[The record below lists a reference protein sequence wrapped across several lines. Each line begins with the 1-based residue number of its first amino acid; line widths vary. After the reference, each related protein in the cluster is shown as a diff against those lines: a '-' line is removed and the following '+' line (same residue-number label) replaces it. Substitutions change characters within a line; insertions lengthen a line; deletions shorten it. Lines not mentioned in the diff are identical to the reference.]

1 MPACASAVVIRIRKT
16 HSAKFKVDWQFDKGE
31 DEWNGGG
38 LEVAGGVAL
47 KMA

>member
-31 DEWNGGG
+31 GEWEGG